1 MFIFGISAPIKNM
14 IAYTHMMEFLPGRVT
29 EVSGFLFFTDGMSLV
44 LSPLLL
50 QFITNNTFVFIWVGL
65 VLNLLAIGGFMA
77 VRVPESVIFLLEN
90 HKFQLAKQEIA
101 YIMNFNKTGETDR
114 IEIEEMLDRYVM
126 K

>member
-1 MFIFGISAPIKNM
+1 M
-14 IAYTHMMEFLPGRVT
+14 
-29 EVSGFLFFTDGMSLV
+29 FFTDGMSLV

-77 VRVPESVIFLLEN
+77 VRVPESVIFLLEI

-114 IEIEEMLDRYVM
+114 IEIEEMLDRFVM

>member
-29 EVSGFLFFTDGMSLV
+29 KMSGFLFFTDGMSLV

-50 QFITNNTFVFIWVGL
+50 KFISNNTFVLIWIGL
-65 VLNLLAIGGFMA
+65 LLNLLAIAGFMA

-90 HKFQLAKQEIA
+90 HKFQ
-101 YIMNFNKTGETDR
+101 
-114 IEIEEMLDRYVM
+114 
-126 K
+126 

>member
-29 EVSGFLFFTDGMSLV
+29 EISGFLFFTDGMSLV

-50 QFITNNTFVFIWVGL
+50 QFITNNTFVFIWIGL
-65 VLNLLAIGGFMA
+65 VLNLLAIAGFMT

-90 HKFQLAKQEIA
+90 HKFQYAKQEIA
-101 YIMNFNKTGETDR
+101 YIMKFNKTGETDR
-114 IEIEEMLDRYVM
+114 IEVEEMLDRFVM